1 MSISSFDFISPKIT
15 LKYNGRNS
23 HISRLGGFLSL
34 CLSIII
40 CILVFYCFWSLFE
53 PRFYSFLL
61 YEENANTNDNKL
73 SQKINFSGINHFLQ
87 IYSNTNNGWF
97 GDIDNKNIIIY
108 AIKEDNKIYRNNYFS
123 DKLSDIEHWL
133 YDKCD
138 KINNINMNLFDEI
151 SNYVKNYTSSICI
164 RFYFNPKEQRYYEI
178 GNDGYIEPYIETSKF
193 NEKQYPFK
201 IIIEKCLN
209 NSFINNNIG
218 YKCNSEININKY
230 FDIYDEIF
238 MYFSYNQIMPLNRNN
253 QLKKSFYSIS
263 SKLDQFSYFV
273 NNIIFLP
280 IKIMKQ
286 NSFIHKQKYNFS
298 FSLYN
303 HFEYRKSYD
312 NESKNLVGIYNLYL
326 DRNILS
332 YQIIF
337 SNILDIL
344 SHLGGLIKILF
355 IFFKILNYVN
365 HHYIIF
371 ENTKE
376 LFNIN
381 TGIEANYSESKD
393 ATIDNFR
400 HVTTKN
406 FKINQLK
413 TNINEEVSRRL
424 FRNFSPVMNKKKSKY
439 LEGISPKAKP
449 SSKKN
454 ISLFPINVSS
464 NKKNNLSKKNTN
476 TFNIKNRDKRKSYL
490 SQGYR
495 VKSKD
500 NKDNIIYIRNK
511 SYREIE
517 EFNNELQ
524 SSKEKN
530 KNINTENNSIL
541 FIPSKKSNN
550 EFNQIKNKKSK
561 KNANLK
567 LPNNRISH
575 DKNDNFYLAVKNHD
589 KMRHKSIN
597 YTNQKKFFGNNIF
610 SRNHFM
616 SKNQLELLNDSS
628 KQNLFNNKNLL
639 LNVNRT
645 QYDKSK
651 IEENNG
657 RAGALNSNTDI
668 ANSTKNLRTLGINNN
683 LNGNGEVSLF
693 FKSFIKNKLKLEMSE
708 GKEGFANIIS
718 KKVNIYEFL
727 KSLFL
732 CCKKNENKVNL
743 INNFRNNL
751 LSEEHL
757 YRNHINVY
765 LIQKLFQIEESFKLD
780 FKELYINL

>member
-1 MSISSFDFISPKIT
+1 MQISSFDFISPKIT
-15 LKYNGRNS
+15 LNYNGRNS
-23 HISRLGGFLSL
+23 HISKLGGFLSL

-53 PRFYSFLL
+53 PKFYSFLL
-61 YEENANTNDNKL
+61 YEENANDNKL
-73 SQKINFSGINHFLQ
+73 SQNINFTGINHFLQ

-97 GDIDNKNIIIY
+97 GDVDNKNIIIY
-108 AIKEDNKIYRNNYFS
+108 AVKENNKIYRNNYFS

-178 GNDGYIEPYIETSKF
+178 GNDGYVEPYIETSSF

-218 YKCNSEININKY
+218 YICNSEININKY

-238 MYFSYNQIMPLNRNN
+238 IYFTYNQIMPMNRNN
-253 QLKKSFYSIS
+253 QFKKSFYSIS
-263 SKLDQFSYFV
+263 SKLNQFSSFV

-286 NSFIHKQKYNFS
+286 NSFIQKQKYNFS

-303 HFEYRKSYD
+303 HFEYRQSYD

-326 DRNILS
+326 NRNILS
-332 YQIIF
+332 YQIRF
-337 SNILDIL
+337 SNIIDVL
-344 SHLGGLIKILF
+344 SHLGGLIKIFFL
-355 IFFKILNYVN
+355 FFKILNYIN
-365 HHYIIF
+365 HHYIIL

-381 TGIEANYSESKD
+381 TGIEPNFSESKD
-393 ATIDNFR
+393 ATIDNIR
-400 HVTTKN
+400 HVTTRN

-413 TNINEEVSRRL
+413 TNINEEVNRRL
-424 FRNFSPVMNKKKSKY
+424 FRNFSPVNNKKKSKY
-439 LEGISPKAKP
+439 FEGITPKDKP

-454 ISLFPINVSS
+454 ISLYPINASS

-511 SYREIE
+511 SYHEIE
-517 EFNNELQ
+517 EFNNEQ
-524 SSKEKN
+524 ESNREKN

-550 EFNQIKNKKSK
+550 EFNQLKNKKSK
-561 KNANLK
+561 KYVNLK
-567 LPNNRISH
+567 LPINKITDSSH
-575 DKNDNFYLAVKNHD
+575 LAGKNHG

-597 YTNQKKFFGNNIF
+597 YTNQKKFFGNYIF
-610 SRNHFM
+610 SRNNHFM

-628 KQNLFNNKNLL
+628 KQNLFKNKSIL
-639 LNVNRT
+639 LNINRT

-651 IEENNG
+651 IDENNG
-657 RAGALNSNTDI
+657 RTNSWY
-668 ANSTKNLRTLGINNN
+668 K
-683 LNGNGEVSLF
+683 
-693 FKSFIKNKLKLEMSE
+693 
-708 GKEGFANIIS
+708 
-718 KKVNIYEFL
+718 
-727 KSLFL
+727 
-732 CCKKNENKVNL
+732 
-743 INNFRNNL
+743 
-751 LSEEHL
+751 
-757 YRNHINVY
+757 
-765 LIQKLFQIEESFKLD
+765 
-780 FKELYINL
+780 